1 MRADREE
8 HTVSRLAGK
17 AAIHSRLATRA
28 DTKEAGL
35 KIFADLRP
43 PRARPAT
50 AHLHLSRRGS
60 VDSDVAFDHS
70 YDALRYL
77 LNRKSSR
84 ARMVGIAAL

>member
-1 MRADREE
+1 MPVRADREE
-8 HTVSRLAGK
+8 HRQPPRRKSRDSFSARDTRG
-17 AAIHSRLATRA
+17 HERSRI
-28 DTKEAGL
+28 EN
-35 KIFADLRP
+35 IQDLRP

-50 AHLHLSRRGS
+50 LTYTSVGED
-60 VDSDVAFDHS
+60 VDSDVTFDHS